1 MIYRKNIKQFFR
13 GDPTLLLHLSADD
26 TLLFQ
31 DGKLNVN
38 WVQNAVTYSK
48 ISHPIRAPK
57 KVCYS
62 FNGTTSYITTS
73 AFISALGNT
82 ARTILLWFR
91 LKSNPSSPAHYKYLV
106 GIGQTNATAQD
117 FSLSISDQSSAN
129 YYVYLRRYFED
140 QRWLIAP
147 LSSNFFLNRW
157 RFLALVYPGT
167 VSGDLRLYIDCV
179 FYPRDSG
186 YSSGSVTFNTPS
198 NYVDLGRNRAHA
210 FGDVEI
216 SEFALFNR
224 ALSFKEI
231 TSYYNWV
238 IKQNKYFAF
247 SEPSI
252 SSLTRRRLL
261 LSTN

>member
-1 MIYRKNIKQFFR
+1 MVYRRGNIKQFFR

-48 ISHPIRAPK
+48 ISHFIRASK

-62 FNGTTSYITTS
+62 FNGSTSYITTS
-73 AFISALGNT
+73 TVIPALGNS
-82 ARTILLWFR
+82 ARTILIWFR
-91 LKSNPSSPAHYKYLV
+91 LRSNPSSSYKHLV
-106 GIGQTNATAQD
+106 GIGQTNSTAQD
-117 FSLSISDQSSAN
+117 FSLSISDQATSN
-129 YYVYLRRYFED
+129 YYVYLRRYYED

-167 VSGDLRLYIDCV
+167 VTGDCKLYIDCV
-179 FYPRDSG
+179 FYPRDSSF
-186 YSSGSVTFNTPS
+186 SSGSVTFNTPS
-198 NYVDLGRNRAHA
+198 NYVDLGRNRAHSY
-210 FGDVEI
+210 GDVEI

-224 ALSFKEI
+224 ALSFNEI
-231 TSYYNWV
+231 VSYYNWA
-238 IKQNKYFAF
+238 IGKKKYAVFDV
-247 SEPSI
+247 PSI
-252 SSLTRRRLL
+252 PLNLRRRLL
-261 LSTN
+261 LSTQ